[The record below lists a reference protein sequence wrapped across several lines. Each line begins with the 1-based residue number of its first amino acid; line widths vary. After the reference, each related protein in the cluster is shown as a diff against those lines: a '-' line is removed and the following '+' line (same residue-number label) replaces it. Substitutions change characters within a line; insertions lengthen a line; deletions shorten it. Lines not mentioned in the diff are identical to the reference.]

1 MAEQE
6 LPEPLVDLRLPCGV
20 LRAVGLW
27 PTGGRRLL
35 YSAYTAWS
43 LLMLLCSVLGQLAGL
58 RGHWSNL
65 PTVATSVCLALTTSC
80 TIFKGEARR
89 LTRRPLQA
97 LVFLRQRRRV
107 DGLVWRARRRALLM
121 FCVFFGIGAVALS
134 LFYAGPALQN
144 LQDAEVLASAAGNGT
159 FERHLGRNLPM
170 LIWWYGGQPVRTPY
184 YQLSYALICYWFMLI
199 YLSTSTLDA
208 FYVTLIIYL
217 SSQLKMLN
225 AALAD
230 TVQLP
235 GRGEAATVGDRRS
248 AASVTRHG
256 DYRRLVQ
263 CVLFH
268 QEIIKSVEEMESL
281 LSPSVLAQFATS
293 TLVICFTAFAV
304 MTSTKR
310 QEMPAY
316 ATYLATMF
324 YELFMY
330 CWYGN
335 ELLEQS
341 DALRLSAYSCAWPG
355 AGGRFQRSL
364 CIVMARVQRPLCLTA
379 AKLYKISRQTFL
391 VLLKGSYTYFALLHQ
406 MNDRQ
411 HIS

>member
-1 MAEQE
+1 MSTS
-6 LPEPLVDLRLPCGV
+6 PLCLRCIH
-20 LRAVGLW
+20 R
-27 PTGGRRLL
+27 TCKHRLH
-35 YSAYTAWS
+35 S
-43 LLMLLCSVLGQLAGL
+43 LVHHHDERS
-58 RGHWSNL
+58 
-65 PTVATSVCLALTTSC
+65 
-80 TIFKGEARR
+80 
-89 LTRRPLQA
+89 
-97 LVFLRQRRRV
+97 
-107 DGLVWRARRRALLM
+107 
-121 FCVFFGIGAVALS
+121 
-134 LFYAGPALQN
+134 
-144 LQDAEVLASAAGNGT
+144 NGT

-263 CVLFH
+263 
-268 QEIIKSVEEMESL
+268 SVEEMESL